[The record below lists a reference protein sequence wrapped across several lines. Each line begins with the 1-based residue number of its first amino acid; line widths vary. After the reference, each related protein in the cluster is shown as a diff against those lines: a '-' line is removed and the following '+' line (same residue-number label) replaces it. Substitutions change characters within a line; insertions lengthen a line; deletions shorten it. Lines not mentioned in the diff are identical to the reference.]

1 MYRILKK
8 RKLADKIWLMDIQ
21 ADRIAKKCL
30 PGEFLIVKI
39 DRQGERVPLTICDY
53 NRETGVITI
62 VFQVV
67 GASTFRMAEELNE
80 GDAFMDV
87 VGPLGRASELTEKTP
102 EELKKMNILFVRAA
116 SEPRRCIRRS
126 SG

>member
-8 RKLADKIWLMDIQ
+8 RKLAEKIWLMDIQ
-21 ADRIAKKCL
+21 ADRIAGKCL

-39 DRQGERVPLTICDY
+39 DKQGERVPLTICDY

-67 GASTFRMAEELNE
+67 GASTYRMAEELNE
-80 GDAFMDV
+80 GDAFQDV
-87 VGPLGRASELTEKTP
+87 VGPLGRPS
-102 EELKKMNILFVRAA
+102 
-116 SEPRRCIRRS
+116 
-126 SG
+126 